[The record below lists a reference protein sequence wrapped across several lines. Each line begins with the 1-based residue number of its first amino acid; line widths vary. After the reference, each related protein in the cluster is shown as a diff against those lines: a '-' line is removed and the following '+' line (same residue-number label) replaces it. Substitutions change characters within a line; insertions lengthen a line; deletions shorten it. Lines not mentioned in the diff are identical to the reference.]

1 MDTPDYT
8 EASMKTLIRNV
19 LATLAAGA
27 LLAPAA
33 ALAGGPE
40 VFNAQSCN
48 RCHSVTAA
56 GIQRAADKDET
67 AKDLSTVGARYD
79 KQTIARYLL
88 KKVPIDGEKHKV
100 SWNGTPADLKILAE
114 WLESLK

>member
-1 MDTPDYT
+1 
-8 EASMKTLIRNV
+8 MKSLFRNIAAV
-19 LATLAAGA
+19 LAAGA

-33 ALAGGPE
+33 AIAGGPE
-40 VFNAQSCN
+40 VFKAQSCT

-56 GIQRAADKDET
+56 GIQRAADKDED
-67 AKDLSTVGARYD
+67 AKDLSTVGARHD

-88 KKVPIDGEKHKV
+88 KKVPIEGEKHKV
-100 SWNGTPADLKILAE
+100 SWTGSTEDLKLLAE